1 MPANANIKLAI
12 EAALRAANNGFQSM
26 DGSDP
31 FFDQAMTAAAASKH
45 MGGTIIKAHK
55 DGDGDAFWFVPVR
68 SDVVTKSGASE
79 HKIAI
84 VQSGNDGNGTATK
97 LSELLAGEWLVT
109 HAVRAVL
116 TSPQGVAGARASL
129 SVAGIPATLT
139 PKAGA
144 QLTHLVLSVGGVESE
159 LSVEAA
165 LKAVG
170 LTFSPWRGCSAKEA
184 LTPVGDGM
192 PALADARAKAAT
204 LTGIAGIDNF
214 KAQAATQALGIASAA
229 FPNTVGNVAAIVAG
243 WAGYPDSAD
252 AMTIVLAIVNTPTAR
267 CTQAKTAAAALFA
280 ALRKELAALTSDQM
294 ADVAKLSAQLVDIGI
309 TPEGMHIGTWLQGLA
324 ATATA
329 TRQWGVA
336 PAMPQAPPGL
346 TTAVVA
352 CEAEAKKRVA
362 AIDGLTDATKATMV
376 SALTAQLLGEGWG
389 AAAAAVATVGLDPMR
404 ISGAERLPPTQV
416 FAEIAKAINK
426 TVPEV
431 MASISMARGSS
442 ADDGSAMFLSEER
455 VAERGAE
462 DLRFMAEQSGT
473 VFEAQ
478 PKSWDEAASRIG
490 EIMTAF
496 ARTRKVADGGRST
509 ESASAKLARRLSTV
523 DSEQR
528 DVKKIYDAKGV
539 AKGTS
544 TAATI
549 LDPLTTDSFA
559 RKEAMAKKEDDEFK
573 EVHRLCSHEGAEGR
587 GCESHILSDGKSVG
601 SMANKGEVPPSIV
614 GARENLASLIEDTT
628 ERFMGES
635 LVGEAAGDEVA
646 HLATSIVTAN
656 ISTKPVVRLFG
667 ARKDTK
673 STVGGRTVMS
683 GARFGSMT
691 GARHAR
697 ARVHNRPPTAPARE
711 RTQPCEARA
720 HMPAEGAV
728 ARGWVA
734 TAAAH
739 RVRSDAKPRARIR
752 VS

>member
-1 MPANANIKLAI
+1 M
-12 EAALRAANNGFQSM
+12 
-26 DGSDP
+26 
-31 FFDQAMTAAAASKH
+31 
-45 MGGTIIKAHK
+45 
-55 DGDGDAFWFVPVR
+55 
-68 SDVVTKSGASE
+68 
-79 HKIAI
+79 
-84 VQSGNDGNGTATK
+84 
-97 LSELLAGEWLVT
+97 
-109 HAVRAVL
+109 
-116 TSPQGVAGARASL
+116 
-129 SVAGIPATLT
+129 T

-192 PALADARAKAAT
+192 PALADARAKSAT
-204 LTGIAGIDNF
+204 LTGIAGTDDF
-214 KAQAATQALGIASAA
+214 KAQAATQALGIATLASA
-229 FPNTVGNVAAIVAG
+229 NTVGNVAAIVAG
-243 WAGYPDSAD
+243 WAGCPDSAD

-267 CTQAKTAAAALFA
+267 CTTCTQAQTAAVALFA

-416 FAEIAKAINK
+416 FSEIAKAINK

-587 GCESHILSDGKSVG
+587 GCEAHILSDGKSVG
-601 SMANKGEVPPSIV
+601 SMANKGEVPPSVV

-697 ARVHNRPPTAPARE
+697 ARVHNRPPTRRLHANAPNHAK
-711 RTQPCEARA
+711 RA
-720 HMPAEGAV
+720 HTWLHAEGAV